1 MNFEDKFQNL
11 YHETANLSNTSREYD
26 SKISEFVSRYG
37 NFKNEK
43 KFKRLEKIINDDSD
57 ERAFL
62 ALCVLHTYLRRN
74 KKYQEIKVLETKYE
88 EKYSSNPAFQ
98 ILHLRLEINIP
109 SMSPEESLNYA
120 ENLSKKFEDNDG
132 VTHDF
137 CMLVANTYEQGTESI
152 RKEIG
157 HNYIGRAQ
165 EIIDKV
171 AINKYPKFLWTR
183 ARIYSILSECELEED
198 KRKQY
203 YEIALKSI
211 NEAWML
217 EKPGEQYNTRVMTY
231 RNYELFI
238 KNSHMLETTRRELNA
253 VAQQQTE
260 TLQKIKEEY
269 NSLKTENLEILGFFV
284 AVISFTIGSLGITR
298 EGTFIENVCSIVVLM
313 SALLVVY
320 GGLGIVLHGRE
331 KAGRNVV
338 IIILG
343 ILFIGVAIISEIW
356 FTGRMAVK

>member
-1 MNFEDKFQNL
+1 MNFESKFQNL
-11 YHETANLSNTSREYD
+11 YDEASSLSNTSREYD
-26 SKISEFVSRYG
+26 SKISDFVSRYG

-43 KFKRLEKIINDDSD
+43 NFKKLENIIKEDSD

-88 EKYSSNPAFQ
+88 AKYSSNPAFQ

-109 SMSPEESLNYA
+109 SMSPEESLHYA
-120 ENLSKKFEDNDG
+120 DNLSKKFADNDG
-132 VTHDF
+132 VIHDF
-137 CMLVANTYEQGTESI
+137 CMLVANTYEQGTEVI
-152 RKEIG
+152 RKEIV
-157 HNYIGRAQ
+157 HNYIDRAQ

-183 ARIYSILSECELEED
+183 ARIYSILSECEVDED

-238 KNSHMLETTRRELNA
+238 KNSHMLETTRRELN
-253 VAQQQTE
+253 VVVRQQTE
-260 TLQKIKEEY
+260 MLQKVKEEY
-269 NSLKTENLEILGFFV
+269 NSLKTDNLEILGFFV

-298 EGTFIENVCSIVVLM
+298 EGNFVENVCSIVVLM
-313 SALLVVY
+313 SALLIVY
-320 GGLGIVLHGRE
+320 GGLGIVLHGKE
-331 KAGRNVV
+331 KVGRNLV

-343 ILFIGVAIISEIW
+343 ILFIGVAIILGIW
-356 FTGRMAVK
+356 FMERMTLN